1 MSVCGPPAGRVPGVR
16 PSAAAVRGSRGSPHG
31 QQPRGRLIRHLFRPI
46 SPAATGTVA
55 NVLIVFGVWAFVSG
69 AAQLVVALRRR
80 ARLDHQWPLLIA
92 GAGSVVFGVVYLV
105 LATADR
111 LSLRMLAAYALG
123 GGLEFVIQVWL
134 IARRRHRFATM
145 PALS

>member
-1 MSVCGPPAGRVPGVR
+1 
-16 PSAAAVRGSRGSPHG
+16 
-31 QQPRGRLIRHLFRPI
+31 
-46 SPAATGTVA
+46 
-55 NVLIVFGVWAFVSG
+55 
-69 AAQLVVALRRR
+69 
-80 ARLDHQWPLLIA
+80 LIA